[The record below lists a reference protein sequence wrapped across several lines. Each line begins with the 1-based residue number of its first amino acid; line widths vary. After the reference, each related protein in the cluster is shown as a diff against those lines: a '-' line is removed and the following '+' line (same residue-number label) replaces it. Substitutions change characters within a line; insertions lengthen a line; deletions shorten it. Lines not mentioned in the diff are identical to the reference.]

1 VNKGIQFWLDL
12 WQQGRIPFHKNEV
25 HPDLITFWPSLQLKP
40 KSTVLVPLCGK
51 SRDILWFM
59 QQGYHVVGIELC
71 EQAVVQFFHEHQLSF
86 TIENHKN
93 CKKYLTDYLDLWV
106 GDIFTID
113 KSLIPPVDAIY
124 DRAALIALPQKI
136 RSRYTA
142 LCLNWLKP
150 QGVILLKTLSYDQNS
165 MQGPPYSVS
174 PEEVVQLYTA
184 STTIQCL
191 NACKQEHVRDEENTM
206 VVDGY
211 LWGIIKHE
219 TKI

>member
-12 WQQGRIPFHKNEV
+12 WEQGRIPFHKNEV
-25 HPDLITFWPSLQLKP
+25 HPDLITFWPSLQLRP

-51 SRDILWFM
+51 SMDILWFL

-71 EQAVVQFFHEHQLSF
+71 EQAVVQFFQEHQLSF

-93 CKKYLTDYLDLWV
+93 CKKYLTDSLDFWV

-113 KSLIPPVDAIY
+113 KRLIPPIDAIY
-124 DRAALIALPQKI
+124 DRAALIALPKKL
-136 RSRYTA
+136 RSIYTA

-150 QGVILLKTLSYDQNS
+150 RGVIFLKTLSYDQKS

-174 PEEVVQLYTA
+174 AEEVAQLYTA